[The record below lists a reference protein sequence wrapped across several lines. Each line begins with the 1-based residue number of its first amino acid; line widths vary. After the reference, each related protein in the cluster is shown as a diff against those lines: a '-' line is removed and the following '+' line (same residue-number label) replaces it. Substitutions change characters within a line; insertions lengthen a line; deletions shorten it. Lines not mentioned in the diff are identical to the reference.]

1 MKDTESM
8 WWCKD
13 CQKWNGTKLPAC
25 LKALQSKLQW
35 DRDEVIKCVSQL
47 QSRGTVRDT
56 GDGFV
61 LMD

>member
-1 MKDTESM
+1 LT
-8 WWCKD
+8 
-13 CQKWNGTKLPAC
+13 GKLENRNEPLS